1 MESSG
6 SFVEYRIRGLF
17 FYKKTLYLAN
27 MIIPIKFQYSVEHE
41 FKRVINTIKTKAWL
55 VDNGYRFSLPQGFQ
69 DSQSNESGLIRKL
82 IQKEYNKDIYEVAE
96 KAISKSWNGNCKLL
110 KEINEKLVDSY
121 NLDELNVILTKY
133 GTQGS
138 YTQPNSIIVNVSAIP
153 PEFLIKT
160 VVHESIHLM
169 TEPLIK
175 KNAVDHWVKERIVN
189 LIIDLEFKSRF
200 KMSPVPEWVVS
211 VDGVFKQYY
220 PNLELIMKEA
230 PRMSN

>member
-1 MESSG
+1 
-6 SFVEYRIRGLF
+6 
-17 FYKKTLYLAN
+17 